1 MAPQQKI
8 EFRKERDFSSTL
20 GDSLKFLKQNF
31 KPFFGA
37 IILIVGPII
46 LLTSIT
52 YAYMQSSILSS
63 TQGKVSPF
71 SGDYFLNL
79 GTTFFLSMLANILL
93 CAVVYNYMGLY
104 YEKPFGEQITI
115 SEVGKRVWNNIGR
128 LIGSV
133 VTFTILAIV
142 IFFVIAL
149 IFIGLGSFM
158 GIAGAIILGLLAFVG
173 MAILGPVLFYMVPA
187 GFFVVVRDEVFI
199 FTALGKVKHYLSG
212 NFWWT
217 WLIMVVA
224 FIGLGI
230 LQTIFN
236 LPATV
241 MVIMSTFSRLREV
254 SEGVDTQATSSIWLI
269 VFYTLG
275 MFLSTCTYS
284 ISHLICAFNFMSH
297 EEKHE
302 GQGLLSRI
310 DEIK

>member
-1 MAPQQKI
+1 MALQQKI

-31 KPFFGA
+31 KPFFGS
-37 IILIVGPII
+37 IILIVGPVI
-46 LLTSIT
+46 LLTSIA
-52 YAYMQSSILSS
+52 YAYMQASVLSS
-63 TQGKVSPF
+63 AQGKISPF

-104 YEKPFGEQITI
+104 YEKPFGEQITV

-128 LIGSV
+128 LIASM
-133 VTFTILAIV
+133 VTFTIVAIVVFFVVALICIGIGGAMGVGGAIV
-142 IFFVIAL
+142 IGL
-149 IFIGLGSFM
+149 TIF
-158 GIAGAIILGLLAFVG
+158 AG
-173 MAILGPVLFYMVPA
+173 MAILGPVLFYVVPA
-187 GFFVVVRDEVFI
+187 GFFVVVRDDVFI
-199 FTALGKVKHYLSG
+199 FTALGKVKRYLSG

-254 SEGVDTQATSSIWLI
+254 SEGVDAQDTSSIWLI

>member
-31 KPFFGA
+31 KPFFGS

-46 LLTSIT
+46 LITSIA
-52 YAYMQSSILSS
+52 YAYMQASILSS
-63 TQGKVSPF
+63 TQNKISPF

-79 GTTFFLSMLANILL
+79 GTTFFLSMLSNILL
-93 CAVVYNYMGLY
+93 SAVVYNYMGLY
-104 YEKPFGEQITI
+104 YEKSFGEQITI

-128 LIGSV
+128 LIASV
-133 VTFTILAIV
+133 VTFTLVAV
-142 IFFVIAL
+142 LIFFVIAL
-149 IFIGLGSFM
+149 ICIGIGSFM
-158 GIAGAIILGLLAFVG
+158 GIGGAIVMGLLIFFAV
-173 MAILGPVLFYMVPA
+173 AILAPVLLYMVPA

-199 FTALGKVKHYLSG
+199 FTALGKVKRYLSG

-241 MVIMSTFSRLREV
+241 MVIMSTFSRIREV
-254 SEGVDTQATSSIWLI
+254 SEGVDTSGSSPIWLI